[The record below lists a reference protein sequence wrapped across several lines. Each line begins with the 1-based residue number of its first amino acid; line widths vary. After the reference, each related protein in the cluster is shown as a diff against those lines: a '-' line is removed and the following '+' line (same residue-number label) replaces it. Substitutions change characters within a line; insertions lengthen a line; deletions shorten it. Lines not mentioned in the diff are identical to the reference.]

1 MKKLDLIKTA
11 NSNLRRSKM
20 RTFLTVFSIVIGAFT
35 LAMSLGLGEGIRGY
49 INSQIGSYEDAN
61 LYRVVK
67 QGADGFQ
74 GSFSSPEPKDY
85 KPESKQLVIDYAQY
99 LLTPADV
106 AKISTL
112 KGVKDV
118 RLPYAVSI
126 EYVTGVDGKKYTA
139 PGDTSSPEIEKTYLA
154 GEAVA
159 PDEVGKVVL
168 SNKYLSVVGVTKPDE
183 AIGKTIRTTMKLPDG
198 TFKDYDLVIKGV
210 IAPSIFDQALNFSQA
225 QGKEMALLQ
234 RGIAAESFLQIYV
247 SRRDDVSEA
256 DMKAAFLKVKYEAG
270 SIKDLVATLNGIITG
285 AQIGLGAFSAI
296 AILAAVVGV
305 VNTLFMAVL
314 ERTKEIGLYRALGAK
329 RKTVFA
335 LFSIEAALIGFW
347 GSVFGLIVANL
358 ARLGINNIAENTFLK
373 GVQGYKLLNLPL
385 NLHLIIVV
393 SIIVVTLLAG
403 LIPAF
408 KASRLNP
415 IDALKYE

>member
-11 NSNLRRSKM
+11 NSNLRRSKL

-49 INSQIGSYEDAN
+49 INSQIGAYEDAN

-67 QGADGFQ
+67 EGADSFQ
-74 GSFSSPEPKDY
+74 GSFSSPEPKEY
-85 KPESKQLVIDYAQY
+85 KPESKQTVTDYAQF

-106 AKISTL
+106 AKISTI
-112 KGVKDV
+112 KGVDNV

-126 EYVTGVDGKKYTA
+126 EYVTGSDGKKYTA
-139 PGDTSSPEIEKTYLA
+139 PGDVSLPEISKTYLA
-154 GEAVA
+154 GEAVN
-159 PDEVGKVVL
+159 PEEVGKVVI
-168 SNKYLSVVGVTKPDE
+168 SNKYLSVVGVTKPEE
-183 AIGKTIRTTMKLPDG
+183 AIGKTIMASIQLPDESI
-198 TFKDYDLVIKGV
+198 KDFNLEIKGV
-210 IAPSIFDQALNFSQA
+210 ISPSIFDQALNYSEAQA
-225 QGKEMALLQ
+225 KEMALLQ
-234 RGIAAESFLQIYV
+234 RGLGAESFSQIYV
-247 SRRDDVSEA
+247 SKRSDVSEA
-256 DMKAAFLKVKYEAG
+256 DMKAAFKEAKYAAG
-270 SIKDLVATLNGIITG
+270 SIKDLVSSLNSIITG
-285 AQIGLGAFSAI
+285 AQIGLAAFSAI

-329 RKTVFA
+329 RRTIFT

-347 GSVFGLIVANL
+347 GSVFGMVVANL
-358 ARLGINNIAENTFLK
+358 ARLGINSIASSTFLK
-373 GVQGYKLLNLPL
+373 GVEGYKLLNLPL
-385 NLHLIIVV
+385 NLHVIILA

>member
-1 MKKLDLIKTA
+1 MRKLDLVKTA
-11 NSNLRRSKM
+11 NSNLRRSKL
-20 RTFLTVFSIVIGAFT
+20 RTFLTIFSIVIGAFT

-49 INSQIGSYEDAN
+49 INSQIGAYEDAN

-67 QGADGFQ
+67 KGADSFQ

-85 KPESKQLVIDYAQY
+85 KPDSKQTITDYSQY
-99 LLTPADV
+99 LLSPADID
-106 AKISTL
+106 KISKL

-126 EYVTGVDGKKYTA
+126 EYVTGKDGKKYTA
-139 PGDTSSPEIEKTYLA
+139 PGDTSAPEIAKTFLA
-154 GEAVA
+154 GEAVE
-159 PDEVGKVVL
+159 PDEMGKVVL
-168 SNKYLSVVGVTKPDE
+168 SNKYLSVVGATSPEE
-183 AIGKTIRTTMKLPDG
+183 ALGKTIKTTIKLPDG
-198 TFKDYDLVIKGV
+198 TFKDYNLEVKGV
-210 IAPSIFDQALNFSQA
+210 IVPSIFDQALNYSQA
-225 QGKEMALLQ
+225 QGREMATLQ
-234 RGIAAESFLQIYV
+234 RGLAAESFSQIFV

-256 DMKAAFLKVKYEAG
+256 NMKAAFLKAKYEAG

-285 AQIGLGAFSAI
+285 AQVGLGAFSAI

-347 GSVFGLIVANL
+347 GSVFGLVLSNL
-358 ARLGINNIAENTFLK
+358 ARLGINKVAEDTFLK
-373 GVQGYKLLNLPL
+373 GVQGYKLLNLTP
-385 NLHLIIVV
+385 NLHIIIMA

>member
-49 INSQIGSYEDAN
+49 INSQIGAYEDAN

-67 QGADGFQ
+67 QGADSFQ
-74 GSFSSPEPKDY
+74 GSFSSPEPKTY
-85 KPESKQLVIDYAQY
+85 KPDTKQTITDYAQF
-99 LLTPADV
+99 LLTPEDI

-112 KGVKDV
+112 KGVKDI

-154 GEAVA
+154 GSAVG
-159 PDEVGKVVL
+159 PDELGKVVL
-168 SNKYLSVVGVTKPDE
+168 SNKYLSVVGVSSPDE
-183 AIGKTIRTTMKLPDG
+183 ALGKTIRTTIKLPDG
-198 TFKDYDLVIKGV
+198 TFKDYDLAIKGV
-210 IAPSIFDQALNFSQA
+210 IAPSIFDQALNYSEA

-234 RGIAAESFLQIYV
+234 RGIAAESFSQIYV
-247 SRRDDVSEA
+247 SRRDDISEA
-256 DMKAAFLKVKYEAG
+256 DMKAAFVKVKYEAG
-270 SIKDLVATLNGIITG
+270 SIKDLVKTLNGLITG
-285 AQIGLGAFSAI
+285 AQLGLGAFSGI

-347 GSVFGLIVANL
+347 GSVFGLGVANL
-358 ARLGINNIAENTFLK
+358 ARLGINKVAEDTFLK
-373 GVQGYKLLNLPL
+373 GVQGYKLLNLTP
-385 NLHLIIVV
+385 NLHVIIMI

>member
-20 RTFLTVFSIVIGAFT
+20 RTFLTIFSIVIGAFT

-49 INSQIGSYEDAN
+49 INSQIGAYENAN

-67 QGADGFQ
+67 KGADSFQ

-85 KPESKQLVIDYAQY
+85 KPEEQGVVADYAQF
-99 LLTPADV
+99 LLTPADI
-106 AKISTL
+106 AKISNL
-112 KGVKDV
+112 KGVEDV

-126 EYVTGVDGKKYTA
+126 EYIIGADGKKYSA
-139 PGDTSSPEIEKTYLA
+139 PGDTSLPEISKTYLA

-159 PDEVGKVVL
+159 PDELGKVVL
-168 SNKYLSVVGVTKPDE
+168 SNKYLDVLGFKDPEAALGKKVNVT
-183 AIGKTIRTTMKLPDG
+183 IKTLDG
-198 TFKDYDLVIKGV
+198 TLADYDLEIKGV
-210 IAPSIFDQALNFSQA
+210 ISPSIFDQALNYSEAQA
-225 QGKEMALLQ
+225 RQMAFAQ
-234 RGIAAESFLQIYV
+234 RGVAAESFSQIFV
-247 SRRDDVSEA
+247 SKKTDVKEA
-256 DMKAAFLKVKYEAG
+256 DLKSAFLKAKYEAG
-270 SIKDLVATLNGIITG
+270 SIKDLVASLNQIISA
-285 AQIGLGAFSAI
+285 AQVGLGAFSGI

-347 GSVFGLIVANL
+347 GSVFGLLLANL
-358 ARLGINNIAENTFLK
+358 AKLGINSVASNSFLK
-373 GVQGYKLLNLPL
+373 GVQGYDLLGLPL
-385 NLHLIIVV
+385 SMHITIMI

>member
-49 INSQIGSYEDAN
+49 INSQIGAYEDAN

-67 QGADGFQ
+67 KGADSFQ

-85 KPESKQLVIDYAQY
+85 KPEEQGVVLDYAQF

-106 AKISTL
+106 AKISKL
-112 KGVKDV
+112 KGVEEV

-126 EYVTGVDGKKYTA
+126 EYVTGTDGKKYTA
-139 PGDTSSPEIEKTYLA
+139 PGDVATPEIEKTYLA
-154 GEAVA
+154 GEPVE
-159 PDEVGKVVL
+159 PDELGKVVL
-168 SNKYLSVVGVTKPDE
+168 SNKYLSTLGVTKAED
-183 AIGKTIRTTMKLPDG
+183 AIGKSITATIKTSDG
-198 TFKDYDLVIKGV
+198 SFKDYELEVKGV
-210 IAPSIFDQALNFSQA
+210 ITPSIFDQALNYSEAQA
-225 QGKEMALLQ
+225 KEMAIAQ
-234 RGIAAESFLQIYV
+234 RGLGAESFGQIFV
-247 SRRDDVSEA
+247 SKKSDVSEA
-256 DMKAAFLKVKYEAG
+256 DLKKAFLDAKYEAG
-270 SIKDLVATLNGIITG
+270 SIKDLVSTLNGIITG
-285 AQIGLGAFSAI
+285 AQVGLGAFSTI

-347 GSVFGLIVANL
+347 GSVFGLVLANL
-358 ARLGINNIAENTFLK
+358 AKLGINSLASNTFLK
-373 GVQGYKLLNLPL
+373 GVQGYDLLGLPL
-385 NLHLIIVV
+385 SMHVTIMV

>member
-1 MKKLDLIKTA
+1 MKKLDLIKTS

-49 INSQIGSYEDAN
+49 INSQIGAYDDAN

-67 QGADGFQ
+67 KYDSFQ
-74 GSFSSPEPKDY
+74 GSFSSPEPKAY
-85 KPESKQLVIDYAQY
+85 KPEEQGVVTDYAQF

-106 AKISTL
+106 AKISNL
-112 KGVKDV
+112 KGVDEI

-126 EYVTGVDGKKYTA
+126 EYVTGVDGKKYSA
-139 PGDTSSPEIEKTYLA
+139 PGDVAIPEIEKTYLA
-154 GEAVA
+154 GEAVE
-159 PDEVGKVVL
+159 PDELGKVVL
-168 SNKYLSVVGVTKPDE
+168 SNKYLSVLDVSTAGD
-183 AIGKTIRTTMKLPDG
+183 AIGKKIKTTIKTAEG
-198 TFKDYDLVIKGV
+198 TLKDYELEIKGV
-210 IAPSIFDQALNFSQA
+210 ITPSIFDQALNYSEAQA
-225 QGKEMALLQ
+225 KEMASVQ
-234 RGIAAESFLQIYV
+234 RGTTAESFGQIFV
-247 SRRDDVSEA
+247 SKKTDVSEA
-256 DMKAAFLKVKYEAG
+256 DLKKAFLDAKYEAG
-270 SIKDLVATLNGIITG
+270 SIKDLVSTLNGIITG
-285 AQIGLGAFSAI
+285 AQVGLGAFSTI

-305 VNTLFMAVL
+305 VNALFMAVL
-314 ERTKEIGLYRALGAK
+314 ERTKEIGLYRALGAT

-347 GSVFGLIVANL
+347 GSVFGLVLANL
-358 ARLGINNIAENTFLK
+358 AKLGINSLASNTFLK
-373 GVQGYKLLNLPL
+373 GVQGYDLLGLPL
-385 NLHLIIVV
+385 SMHVIIMV

>member
-49 INSQIGSYEDAN
+49 INSQIGAYEDAN

-67 QGADGFQ
+67 KGADGFQ
-74 GSFSSPEPKDY
+74 GSFSSPEPKAY
-85 KPESKQLVIDYAQY
+85 KPDSKQTVTDYAQY
-99 LLTPADV
+99 LLSPADID
-106 AKISTL
+106 KISKL

-126 EYVTGVDGKKYTA
+126 EYVTGKDGKKYTA
-139 PGDTSSPEIEKTYLA
+139 PGDTSAPEIEKTYLA

-159 PDEVGKVVL
+159 PDEVGAVVL
-168 SNKYLSVVGVTKPDE
+168 SNKYLTVVGASSPED
-183 AIGKTIRTTMKLPDG
+183 ALGKTIKTTIKLADG
-198 TFKDYDLVIKGV
+198 TLKDYELTIKGV
-210 IAPSIFDQALNFSQA
+210 ITPSIFDQALNYSQA

-234 RGIAAESFLQIYV
+234 RGIAAESFSQIYV

-256 DMKAAFLKVKYEAG
+256 DMKKAFVAAKYEAG

-285 AQIGLGAFSAI
+285 AQVGLGAFSAI

-347 GSVFGLIVANL
+347 GSVFGLVVANL
-358 ARLGINNIAENTFLK
+358 ARLGINKVAEDTFLK
-373 GVQGYKLLNLPL
+373 GVQGYKLLNLTP
-385 NLHLIIVV
+385 NLHFIIVI